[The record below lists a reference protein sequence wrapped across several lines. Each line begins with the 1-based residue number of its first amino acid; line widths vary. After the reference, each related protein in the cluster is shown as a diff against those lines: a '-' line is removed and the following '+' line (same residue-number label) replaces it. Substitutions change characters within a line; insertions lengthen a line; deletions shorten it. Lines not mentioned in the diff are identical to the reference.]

1 MAQRIKSLCTH
12 TPSKQEELKSQPS
25 LAPKVI
31 QTVVTMRTNMYKDN
45 PTH

>member
-1 MAQRIKSLCTH
+1 MAQRVKALCTH
-12 TPSKQEELKSQPS
+12 TSSKWEELKSQPS

-31 QTVVTMRTNMYKDN
+31 QTVTMRTNMCKDN